1 MKIQSAA
8 RNDVSLSFVAQ
19 HDADIT
25 AVLQCW
31 DRLRFQANLSLLQR
45 RGGVMMWLYQL
56 GVLLK
61 NFAAWSKACAED
73 LRAHS
78 LALAQAVGQSA
89 VFYLRDGSARKDE
102 LARAQAQ
109 ARGIKEGLIGVW
121 SALEP
126 CTTYFVRGDRV
137 RHLLRLER
145 GPGKC
150 LHYYFYFLHPQCGLV
165 HVRLQSWLPYTVT
178 VCLNGHDWLARQ
190 MDAQGLGYERRGNA
204 FRWLENP
211 AATQALADAQ
221 QQCAWPALL
230 DGLLAP
236 CHPLRQLL
244 CEPVDQAYYWTLKES
259 EFSTDLLFR
268 DEAALARLYPQL
280 LHFGMT
286 HFGSREIMRFLGK
299 RVPSEGCP
307 ANFHGEAQSSLRARP
322 EGVRIK
328 HFVAGNSVKMYDKE
342 GCILRV
348 ETTINRPREFRVLR
362 ESANR
367 PTDPPKLRPM
377 RKGLADLQRRAAVSQ
392 AANERCLEAYAAVPL
407 PRRTGEVADTIF
419 RAVEEDGR
427 RYRALQ
433 PWSPKDGPLLDL
445 LNDGAWL
452 LNGLRN
458 CDLRARLFPG
468 EHTPEEDRRLAA
480 RVSRLLRLVRA
491 HQLIEKMPKSHRY
504 QLTTRGREIITALQ
518 TARRTNLDA
527 LLKAA

>member
-1 MKIQSAA
+1 MKNQSPAL
-8 RNDVSLSFVAQ
+8 NGVSTSFIAQLSTE
-19 HDADIT
+19 IT
-25 AVLQCW
+25 AVLKCW
-31 DRLRFQANLSLLQR
+31 DRMRFEANVLLLQR
-45 RGGVMMWLYQL
+45 PGGVMMWLYQL

-61 NFAAWSKACAED
+61 NFGAWSKACAAD
-73 LRAHS
+73 LKAHS
-78 LALAQAVGQSA
+78 LTLAQAVGQSA
-89 VFYLRDGSARKDE
+89 VIYLRDSSARKDE

-109 ARGIKEGLIGVW
+109 ARGITDGLIGVW

-126 CTTYFVRGDRV
+126 CTTYHVRGDWA

-150 LHYYFYFLHPQCGLV
+150 LHSYFYFLHPECGLV

-178 VCLNGHDWLARQ
+178 VCLNGHEWLGRQ
-190 MDAQGLGYERRGNA
+190 MDAAGLRYERRGNA
-204 FRWLENP
+204 FSWLEDP
-211 AATQALADAQ
+211 AAAQALADAQ
-221 QQCAWPALL
+221 TPCAWSALL
-230 DGLLAP
+230 DGLVAQ
-236 CHPLRQLL
+236 CHPLRPLL
-244 CEPVDQAYYWTLKES
+244 CEPVDQDYYWTLKES
-259 EFSTDLLFR
+259 EFSTDLLFGE
-268 DEAALARLYPQL
+268 EAALARLYPQL

-286 HFGSREIMRFLGK
+286 NFGSRDIMRFLGK
-299 RVPSEGCP
+299 RVPREGCP
-307 ANFHGEAQSSLRARP
+307 ANFHGEAQSSLRERP
-322 EGVRIK
+322 EGMRIK

-342 GCILRV
+342 RCILRV
-348 ETTINRPREFRVLR
+348 ETTINRPREFRVVR
-362 ESANR
+362 ESAR
-367 PTDPPKLRPM
+367 GPASPPRLRPM
-377 RKGLADLQRRAAVSQ
+377 RKGLADLARREVVSR

-419 RAVEEDGR
+419 RPVEEDGR

-433 PWSPKDGPLLDL
+433 PWSPKDSPLLDL

-458 CDLRARLFPG
+458 RDLRARLFPG